1 MKLLFWLTI
10 LNVALMVTP
19 LLVALPPVKQTPAML
34 AAAHLA
40 GTLAK
45 FTSVALAIL
54 VARWLLR
61 KRTWRGLVLLAVTLA
76 CAVLSQMNLLEWVF
90 PAARGAETAPVAA
103 FHDIRDSD
111 MVIGVSIEGQSRAYP
126 VRYLAHHHMLND
138 QLGATAVLPTY

>member
-1 MKLLFWLTI
+1 MKLLLWLSV
-10 LNVALMVTP
+10 LNLALIVTP

-34 AAAHLA
+34 SAAHTA
-40 GTLAK
+40 GTLAR

-54 VARWLLR
+54 VARWLWP
-61 KRTWRGLVLLAVTLA
+61 KRTWRGLALLAVTLS
-76 CAVLSQMNLLEWVF
+76 CAVLSQMNLLEWIF
-90 PAARGAETAPVAA
+90 PAARGAETASIDA

-138 QLGATAVLPTY
+138 QLGATALLPTY

>member
-10 LNVALMVTP
+10 LNLALIVTP
-19 LLVALPPVKQTPAML
+19 LLVALPPVKQTPGML
-34 AAAHLA
+34 SAAHMA

-76 CAVLSQMNLLEWVF
+76 CAVLSQMNLLEWGF

-103 FHDIRDSD
+103 LHEIRDRD
-111 MVIGVSIEGQSRAYP
+111 MVIGVFIEGQSRAYP

-138 QLGATAVLPTY
+138 QLGAAALLPTY